1 MKAGALYLLVVLMAL
16 CVSAGADPVVIDLA
30 IPYNPATDPL
40 PSGTINGGVFRVNPL
55 APTGT
60 GNLQSYLSIQDGKTG
75 TEEGWNFAVSEV
87 MDTKRVPQFT
97 HDILLGDIPI
107 YVLDGTRYFE
117 FYLDVNEPGGSK
129 TYLSLDS
136 LELYVSDTA
145 HLTDPPYP
153 ALGALRYD
161 MDQGNAGNTVLMDA
175 ATVGSGSGSGD
186 VQILIPESIFLDAGD
201 DPEDYVYSYAHF
213 GGYSDPGDPRSFI
226 AESGFEEL
234 AVQEDAPRTFGASDF
249 GDLPDT
255 YKTTIDNDGAVHRN
269 TLHEWLGE
277 TVDRELDGV
286 PTDKAY
292 GDDEADTDDEDG
304 VEFDLDTGIAAVT
317 ISVDADALAQGRYDG
332 TLTGGLYLDAW
343 WDANADGDFDEP
355 DEHVY
360 GYGMNALDPDEG
372 LFHPSDWGGATSTT
386 VEVTIPGFAP
396 HAQGD
401 YFRWRLNYGAASLSY
416 GESSYGEVEDYYVIP
431 EPTTVLILGGALL
444 AVIRRRRRRRN

>member
-1 MKAGALYLLVVLMAL
+1 MKAGALCLLVVLMAL
-16 CVSAGADPVVIDLA
+16 CMSAGADPVVIDLA

-40 PSGTINGGVFRVNPL
+40 PAGMIDGGVFRLNPL

-60 GNLQSYLSIQDGKTG
+60 GNLQSFLSVQDGKDG
-75 TEEGWNFAVSEV
+75 FQEGWNYAIAEV

-107 YVLDGTRYFE
+107 YVLDGIKYFE
-117 FYLDVNEPGGSK
+117 YYLDVNEPGGTK

-136 LELYVSDTA
+136 FELYVSDTA

-153 ALGALRYD
+153 HLGSPRYD
-161 MDQGNAGNTVLMDA
+161 MDKTETGNTVLLDA
-175 ATVGSGSGSGD
+175 GSVGSGSGSGD
-186 VQILIPESIFLDAGD
+186 VQILIPESIFIEAGD
-201 DPEDYVYSYAHF
+201 DPEDYVYAYVAF
-213 GGYSDPGDPRSFI
+213 GGYSDPEDPRSFI

-269 TLHEWLGE
+269 TLHEWLGA

-304 VEFDLDTGIAAVT
+304 VEFNLDTGIADVT
-317 ISVDADALAQGRYDG
+317 ISVADYADSRYDG
-332 TLTGGLYLDAW
+332 LLTGMLYLDAW
-343 WDANADGDFDEP
+343 WDADADGTFNEAT
-355 DEHVY
+355 EHAVAEMY
-360 GYGMNALDPDEG
+360 DP
-372 LFHPSDWGGATSTT
+372 SSTEWQDDGDGDLNVHT
-386 VEVTIPGFAP
+386 VEIAIPGFTP
-396 HAQGD
+396 HSQGD

-431 EPTTVLILGGALL
+431 EPCTMLLLGASVALL
-444 AVIRRRRRRRN
+444 ARRRRRRNKSK